1 MEIQASFLVKVRW
14 AGNSAFTKLKTYQ
27 VCNSTVVASSLKP
40 IWSLKNVIKI
50 LLAGFSAVLTNHA
63 CPCSTWARGS
73 VFPSPNS
80 GQLCLVC
87 RVLVTLN
94 CTSAV
99 PLMGAVM
106 QTITYLFKVPA
117 VPWAAE
123 QFISTKREVLFPFS
137 PALPALPSHSSSLAF
152 HRRGGKGELAISALP
167 NGWHALKIPNKTYEI
182 CCVARIRS

>member
-1 MEIQASFLVKVRW
+1 MEIQASFLVKVRR

-73 VFPSPNS
+73 VFPSPSS

-106 QTITYLFKVPA
+106 QTITYLLRFL
-117 VPWAAE
+117 
-123 QFISTKREVLFPFS
+123 LFHGQLSSLSAPKERSCS
-137 PALPALPSHSSSLAF
+137 PSLLPCLPSPLTAPVWPF
-152 HRRGGKGELAISALP
+152 TGEGAKG
-167 NGWHALKIPNKTYEI
+167 N
-182 CCVARIRS
+182 